1 MIESTVNIR
10 QQKVDPLLICWIKIY
25 ALNFDQKSSQKCSKI
40 CNKKF
45 HKGNENGLTSLL
57 QYVITPKSTNSEII
71 IPIIV
76 TKSLKFELVP
86 FFMNQTL
93 GCKNIAEGPSDENRS
108 DFYDN
113 EDDEDDKK

>member
-1 MIESTVNIR
+1 MLDSDIR
-10 QQKVDPLLICWIKIY
+10 TQFRLEVITEM
-25 ALNFDQKSSQKCSKI
+25 FKI

-45 HKGNENGLTSLL
+45 KGNENGLTSLL

-93 GCKNIAEGPSDENRS
+93 FGN
-108 DFYDN
+108 
-113 EDDEDDKK
+113 